1 MIAGRVFRPVD
12 SSQLIVFRIL
22 FGLILSLEGFG
33 SILTGWV
40 RRVFVEPEFTFKI
53 PGFVWLEPP
62 PGAAMYGLYI
72 ALGVLGLCVML
83 GFYFRLTLSSYLVL
97 WTWAYLTQTASY
109 NNHYYLLILICFLLL
124 LTPANTWASFD
135 VRRRPELRR
144 LDCPRWCVTIFIVQ
158 IAIVYVYAGMA
169 KIYPDWLEGRPV
181 RLWFSAR
188 ADTALLG
195 PLFQQDWFVWAVTYG
210 GILFDLLIVPAL
222 LWRRTRFAAFLVSIG
237 FHLFNSVTFRIGTF
251 PYLALAF
258 SFFFFAPRIAR
269 RLLRR
274 PAFAGATEGQVAS
287 SRSPRE
293 RVVLVALALYF
304 VVQIALPL
312 RHWLY
317 PGQVYWNEDGH
328 RMSWRMMTRHKQGYV
343 TFRLH
348 DPESGRTWNVRPGD
362 RLSQKQARRIGSR
375 PDMIWQFAQR
385 LAAES
390 RAAGEVVEIR
400 ARGMVSLNGRTLQPL
415 VDPEVDL
422 ASTRWN
428 LVAPTEWIV
437 PLRNRNPP

>member
-1 MIAGRVFRPVD
+1 MLGQPLADGGEELLDGPADEEVDDRRHKTGILANDRRDLRRDGDGQAGGRLPDDF
-12 SSQLIVFRIL
+12 
-22 FGLILSLEGFG
+22 
-33 SILTGWV
+33 
-40 RRVFVEPEFTFKI
+40 
-53 PGFVWLEPP
+53 
-62 PGAAMYGLYI
+62 PGAPLVGVVQEGPEETDGDALDPVGEKRLDGL
-72 ALGVLGLCVML
+72 AD
-83 GFYFRLTLSSYLVL
+83 FRLG
-97 WTWAYLTQTASY
+97 QG
-109 NNHYYLLILICFLLL
+109 N
-124 LTPANTWASFD
+124 
-135 VRRRPELRR
+135 RRAPFAVHPLG
-144 LDCPRWCVTIFIVQ
+144 
-158 IAIVYVYAGMA
+158 YA
-169 KIYPDWLEGRPV
+169 PDALAGAV

-390 RAAGEVVEIR
+390 RAAGELVEVR
-400 ARGMVSLNGRTLQPL
+400 ANGMVSLNGRTFQPL

-428 LVAPTEWIV
+428 LIAPTEWIV
-437 PLRNRNPP
+437 PLRNRNQP